1 MFHPDFYREGDLG
14 VIIILRI
21 PILQY
26 MNQQYIDSLK
36 EALRV
41 SPDNM
46 PLRKMLVTAYVNLAQ
61 HENALSELKEALQ
74 YAPHDNE
81 LKHNMALC
89 YYNLK
94 NYSAAQV
101 ITEELLEK
109 QYQRGQ
115 QYLLLS
121 KIFYQ
126 TDELKQAKTYYDKA
140 VETDGRT
147 YDKEH
152 EDLLN
157 KKLLESGLASADT
170 VEAVDDILKSAEM
183 EKPAIGFDEV
193 GGLQTVK
200 DEIALKVIHPLKHPD
215 IYKAYGKKIGGGI
228 LLYGPPGCGKTLIAR
243 ATAGEINASFIS
255 VGINDVLDMWVG
267 SSERNLH
274 DIFQQ
279 ARLNT
284 PCVLFFDEVDAMGA
298 SRNDMRK
305 TNSRFLINQ
314 FLDELDGIKASNEGI
329 LILGATNSPW
339 YLDNAFRRPGR
350 FDRIIFVPPPDQIA
364 REEILKLL
372 LADKPAEAID
382 IRAIAK
388 ITEEYS
394 GADLRALVDIAVESK
409 LEEAMKAGKV
419 FPISNNDLKK
429 AAARHKASTK
439 DWFTTAKNYALYSNE
454 SGLYDDILTYLKIK
468 K

>member
-1 MFHPDFYREGDLG
+1 
-14 VIIILRI
+14 
-21 PILQY
+21 
-26 MNQQYIDSLK
+26 MNQQQIDSLK
-36 EALRV
+36 EALKF
-41 SPDNM
+41 SPDNV
-46 PLRKMLVTAYVNLAQ
+46 PLRKMLIAAYTNLAQ
-61 HENALSELKEALQ
+61 YDNALTELKEALR
-74 YAPHDNE
+74 YSPADNE
-81 LKHNMALC
+81 LKLQMCQC
-89 YYNLK
+89 YYNL
-94 NYSAAQV
+94 NNFSAAQV
-101 ITEELLEK
+101 IAEELLEK
-109 QYQRGQ
+109 NYEPAT

-121 KIFYQ
+121 KIAMQ
-126 TDELKQAKTYYDKA
+126 NNELKAAKQYYDKA
-140 VETDGRT
+140 VETDDSA
-147 YDKEH
+147 YDSEH
-152 EDLLN
+152 ENLLN
-157 KKLLESGLASADT
+157 KKLIDSGLASAST
-170 VEAVDDILKSAEM
+170 VEAVEDILKAAEM
-183 EKPAIGFDEV
+183 EKPTIGFDHI

-200 DEIALKVIHPLKHPD
+200 DEIALKVIHPLKNPE

-228 LLYGPPGCGKTLIAR
+228 LLYGPPGCGKTMIAR

-267 SSERNLH
+267 NSEKNLH

-314 FLDELDGIKASNEGI
+314 FLDELDGVKYSNEGI

-364 REEILKLL
+364 REEIIKLL
-372 LADKPAEAID
+372 LEGKPADSID
-382 IRAIAK
+382 VKAIAK
-388 ITEEYS
+388 ATEEYS
-394 GADLRALVDIAVESK
+394 GADLRALVDIAVEGK
-409 LEEAMKAGKV
+409 LMEAMKAGKV
-419 FPISNNDLKK
+419 FPIGTGDLKK
-429 AAARHKASTK
+429 AAGRHRASTK